1 MNEKEH
7 SVGAHLVRTR
17 FPALRSGLMV
27 PGFNYGHFEKA
38 AKANTDLLHIEL
50 EDGVNDDRKQ
60 EAREVTLKALQTID
74 FGSKITM
81 PRINNVHSGFVEDD
95 IAVVTAGRPSAFL
108 LAKCGGPEDIRYI
121 DHLIGRAEKKAGIPE
136 GTIKIASMIERVRA
150 LQTVEEI
157 AVASP
162 RMMALYIGAT
172 DLSTEVGYRRTYR
185 GQELEVGWA
194 RSRVVFAAHAAGLLA
209 IDSPTTYYKD
219 LDETLVQA
227 KWSYHLGFDLKTCVS
242 PRQVEMVNLGFT
254 PSEEETSWAEKVFEG
269 KEEAEAAG
277 LSVWVRDGMMI
288 DEAMVS
294 RATHILATARKAR
307 AEKAAK
313 AA

>member
-1 MNEKEH
+1 MNKKEP
-7 SVGAHLVRTR
+7 SVGAHLVRTKY
-17 FPALRSGLMV
+17 PALRSGLMV
-27 PGFNYGHFEKA
+27 PGYNPGHLERASKV
-38 AKANTDLLHIEL
+38 NTDLLHIEL
-50 EDGVNDDRKQ
+50 EDGVTDSRKQ
-60 EAREVTLKALQTID
+60 EAREVTLKALQTLD
-74 FGSKITM
+74 FGNKITM

-95 IAVVTAGRPSAFL
+95 IAVLTAGKPTCFL
-108 LAKCGGPEDIRYI
+108 LAKCSGPEDIKYI
-121 DHLIGRAEKKAGIPE
+121 DHLIGRAEKRAGLAE
-136 GTIKIASMIERVRA
+136 GTIKIASMIERVSA
-150 LQTVEEI
+150 LKAIDEI

-172 DLSTEVGYRRTYR
+172 DLCTEVGYRRTYR
-185 GQELEVGWA
+185 GQELEVGWS
-194 RSRVVFAAHAAGLLA
+194 RSRVVFAAHAASLLA
-209 IDSPTTYYKD
+209 IDSPTTYFKD

-242 PRQVEMVNLGFT
+242 PRQIDNVNLGFT
-254 PSEEETSWAEKVFEG
+254 PSQDETAWAEMVFEG

-307 AEKAAK
+307 AQQAG
-313 AA
+313 